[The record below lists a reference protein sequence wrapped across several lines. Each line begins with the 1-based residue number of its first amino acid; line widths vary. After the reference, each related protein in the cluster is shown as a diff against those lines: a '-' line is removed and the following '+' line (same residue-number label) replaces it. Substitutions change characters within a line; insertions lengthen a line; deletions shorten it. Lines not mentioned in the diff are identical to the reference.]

1 MSYRFIYVNMFNVF
15 WVVFSIV
22 ELPADV
28 DIPIKFI
35 SSLRAARIIA
45 SISSWPGSQ
54 SNHMF
59 ILSYCISYLKL

>member
-1 MSYRFIYVNMFNVF
+1 MFNVF

-45 SISSWPGSQ
+45 SISS
-54 SNHMF
+54 
-59 ILSYCISYLKL
+59 